1 MAESAPV
8 VYLLHGED
16 EFKISQ
22 FLSEM
27 EGKLGDPATA
37 SMNITYLDGGSLN
50 IEELPASANAMP
62 FLAKRRL
69 VVIENPLGRLKS
81 PTDRDRFKDILEKI
95 PASTALVLVVHR
107 TLTTESDRKKGKTHW
122 LVKWAQDNPE
132 WVFIRA
138 FLLPKGGMMARRI
151 QEQAQQAGGAFSPQ
165 AAAGLLASL
174 VDGDPRLADQ
184 EIQKLLAYVNYSRPV
199 ETDDVETLTVDVGQ
213 GNIFTLVDALGNRD
227 GRKAIGMLQRLQ
239 EQQDT
244 FSIFGMVVRQFRL
257 LLLTREMLDHGD
269 SKGDIMKGL
278 RVPSFVADKLIF
290 QARRF
295 TLPALE
301 SIYHYLLEIDEGIK
315 TGKMPAALALDTLV
329 AALTDS

>member
-27 EGKLGDPATA
+27 EAKLGDPAIA

-62 FLAKRRL
+62 FLTKRRL
-69 VVIENPLGRLKS
+69 VVIDNPLGRLKS
-81 PTDRDRFKDILEKI
+81 PADRDRFKDILEKI
-95 PASTALVLVVHR
+95 PASTALVLVVPR
-107 TLTTESDRKKGKTHW
+107 TLKTDSDRTHW
-122 LVKWAQDNPE
+122 LVKWAQQNPE
-132 WVFIRA
+132 RVFMRT

-151 QEQAQQAGGAFSPQ
+151 QDQAQQAGGTFSPQ
-165 AAAGLLASL
+165 AAGLLASL

-184 EIQKLLAYVNYSRPV
+184 EIQKLLAYVNYNRPV
-199 ETDDVETLTVDVGQ
+199 ETDDVETLTVNVGQ
-213 GNIFTLVDALGNRD
+213 ANIFALVDALGNRD
-227 GRKAIGMLQRLQ
+227 GRKAIGMLQRLK
-239 EQQDT
+239 EQQDP

-257 LLLTREMLDHGD
+257 LLLTREMLDNGD

-278 RVPSFVADKLIF
+278 RVPSFVTDKLIF

-301 SIYHYLLEIDEGIK
+301 SIYHHLLEIDEGIK
-315 TGKMPAALALDTLV
+315 TGKIPADLALDTLV